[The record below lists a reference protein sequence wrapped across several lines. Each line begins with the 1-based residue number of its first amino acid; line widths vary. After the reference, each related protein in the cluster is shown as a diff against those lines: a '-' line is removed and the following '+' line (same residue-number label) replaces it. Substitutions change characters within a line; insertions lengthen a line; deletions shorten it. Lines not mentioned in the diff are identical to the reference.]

1 MKIIYWQMT
10 YLFKME
16 SVMNYLY
23 YTGCFARTFTH
34 LHGSLVT
41 CNTRSRSSSTVK
53 SPIPAGLILRSRC
66 GDLADDSMHVIHI
79 YMCVFMYM
87 HLCIC
92 LFVCFSVYYDLSI
105 YNSPCEDTIWNVQ
118 RYSHVRVVFGVK
130 FRYSLYFMTV
140 YILCICILY
149 MYIYVCACEML
160 NS

>member
-79 YMCVFMYM
+79 YICVCVYVYAFM
-87 HLCIC
+87 H
-92 LFVCFSVYYDLSI
+92 LFVCLFFCLSI
-105 YNSPCEDTIWNVQ
+105 MTYLFTIVL
-118 RYSHVRVVFGVK
+118 VK
-130 FRYSLYFMTV
+130 IPY
-140 YILCICILY
+140 
-149 MYIYVCACEML
+149 EMFKDIPMFVL
-160 NS
+160 FLV

>member
-79 YMCVFMYM
+79 YIYVCVYVYAFM
-87 HLCIC
+87 H
-92 LFVCFSVYYDLSI
+92 LFVCLFFCLSI
-105 YNSPCEDTIWNVQ
+105 MTYLFTIVL
-118 RYSHVRVVFGVK
+118 VK
-130 FRYSLYFMTV
+130 IPY
-140 YILCICILY
+140 
-149 MYIYVCACEML
+149 EMFKDIPMFVL
-160 NS
+160 FLV

>member
-41 CNTRSRSSSTVK
+41 CTTRSRSSSTVK

-66 GDLADDSMHVIHI
+66 GDLADDSMHVIYVIYI
-79 YMCVFMYM
+79 YMCVYVYAFM
-87 HLCIC
+87 HLFVC
-92 LFVCFSVYYDLSI
+92 LFVCLFVYLSVYYDLSI
-105 YNSPCEDTIWNVQ
+105 YNSPCEDTIWHVQ
-118 RYSHVRVVFGVK
+118 RYSHVCVVFGVK

-140 YILCICILY
+140 YI
-149 MYIYVCACEML
+149 YIFHIYI
-160 NS
+160 

>member
-1 MKIIYWQMT
+1 MKTIYWQMT

-41 CNTRSRSSSTVK
+41 CTTRSRSSSTVK

-66 GDLADDSMHVIHI
+66 GDLADDSMHVIYVKYI
-79 YMCVFMYM
+79 CVFMYM

-92 LFVCFSVYYDLSI
+92 LFVCVCLFICLSI
-105 YNSPCEDTIWNVQ
+105 TTYLFTIVL
-118 RYSHVRVVFGVK
+118 VK
-130 FRYSLYFMTV
+130 IQYDMFKDIPMFVLF
-140 YILCICILY
+140 L
-149 MYIYVCACEML
+149 A
-160 NS
+160 